1 LITGASASDTSNAA
15 ATNGNVWLNLIEN
28 STTRNTHNIVGS
40 GGTTVVCDSA
50 GKITISSTDTNTDTK
65 VTSVSTHYTP
75 ASGTAKTATASGT
88 QLAFGGAVITGV
100 NVDAAGHIYSLTTSA
115 LPNNPNTDTKV
126 TAVGN
131 HYTPSGGTTL
141 TGTSSNTLGFGG
153 QVMTGVTRDAAG
165 HITGAT
171 FANLPANPVSSY
183 SFTTGAGGTK
193 TMAEFLTYMTGRFYA
208 SNVRSSY
215 TLTVTTQN
223 TVLYNAYGD
232 LDITVNMN
240 GWDYA
245 NIIVVGHASSS
256 NGKTLIVQTSEG
268 NDVYENA
275 DCGLITTT
283 SSKNIVET
291 SIVRS
296 AYGTFVSMRNYGE
309 FT

>member
-1 LITGASASDTSNAA
+1 
-15 ATNGNVWLNLIEN
+15 
-28 STTRNTHNIVGS
+28 
-40 GGTTVVCDSA
+40 
-50 GKITISSTDTNTDTK
+50 
-65 VTSVSTHYTP
+65 
-75 ASGTAKTATASGT
+75 
-88 QLAFGGAVITGV
+88 
-100 NVDAAGHIYSLTTSA
+100 
-115 LPNNPNTDTKV
+115 
-126 TAVGN
+126 
-131 HYTPSGGTTL
+131 
-141 TGTSSNTLGFGG
+141 
-153 QVMTGVTRDAAG
+153 
-165 HITGAT
+165 
-171 FANLPANPVSSY
+171 
-183 SFTTGAGGTK
+183 
-193 TMAEFLTYMTGRFYA
+193 MAEIMTYMFGRFYT
-208 SNVRSSY
+208 SNVRTSY
-215 TLTVTTQN
+215 TLNVTTQN